1 MAVPVGDQRVAFKS
15 GYGKYLGVDA
25 KERMV
30 GRADA
35 IGPMEQW
42 EPVFQVGRV
51 AAVGK
56 RGTVVGVFD
65 AVLPGAL
72 KY

>member
-42 EPVFQVGRV
+42 EPVFQVGRIT
-51 AAVGK
+51 AIGDGGLLIMTLFEVGN
-56 RGTVVGVFD
+56 
-65 AVLPGAL
+65 LI
-72 KY
+72 